1 MDTLSAEPSFRRCGL
16 SVLETSIILDCSS
29 SSDSIIDLLK
39 MMKQIGWDIYNPQGQ
54 TEYLPIGDDGMYDWQ
69 CEKITESQFYDMVS
83 KKMALREQIGIDLF
97 YKNGIM
103 LSISINR
110 KTVKGKLQM

>member
-1 MDTLSAEPSFRRCGL
+1 
-16 SVLETSIILDCSS
+16 
-29 SSDSIIDLLK
+29 

-83 KKMALREQIGIDLF
+83 KKMALREQIGVDLF
-97 YKNGIM
+97 YKNGIEGISLLADTTEQIM

>member
-1 MDTLSAEPSFRRCGL
+1 MTKP
-16 SVLETSIILDCSS
+16 
-29 SSDSIIDLLK
+29 
-39 MMKQIGWDIYNPQGQ
+39 
-54 TEYLPIGDDGMYDWQ
+54 
-69 CEKITESQFYDMVS
+69 EKITESQFYDMVS